1 MGSAGETRNAT
12 STVVSSSFLATLAA
26 RTAHPPIAYP
36 SKSEGR
42 PPRHP
47 PPQFTAYRGQT
58 AACIR
63 PYGTMTNVPYE
74 PEGGEAICPRSGS
87 AAAHP
92 AARWSGAR
100 RPRRPR
106 WRASRATTATPAA
119 TARTATRATTAP
131 GPSRPGAGRS
141 GRKEPLGA
149 PFPFQGAI
157 RGTARAIRASRA
169 SRTGYPAATRRRQAS
184 PRPRPARRHALQPR
198 PGQAGLA
205 PADRA
210 GRSLSGLLS
219 LFRTRNRRGA
229 PLRCPSSDPVP
240 SPPYSARQRLSWG
253 STTPMRETASSG
265 DTSLAWAIIGAQN
278 SIISSIVQS
287 AA

>member
-1 MGSAGETRNAT
+1 MGSAEETRNAT
-12 STVVSSSFLATLAA
+12 STVVNSSFLATLAA
-26 RTAHPPIAYP
+26 RTAHPPIACP
-36 SKSEGR
+36 PKSEGR

-149 PFPFQGAI
+149 PFPFQDAEPPG
-157 RGTARAIRASRA
+157 
-169 SRTGYPAATRRRQAS
+169 
-184 PRPRPARRHALQPR
+184 RPP
-198 PGQAGLA
+198 
-205 PADRA
+205 
-210 GRSLSGLLS
+210 
-219 LFRTRNRRGA
+219 
-229 PLRCPSSDPVP
+229 RCPGSDPVP